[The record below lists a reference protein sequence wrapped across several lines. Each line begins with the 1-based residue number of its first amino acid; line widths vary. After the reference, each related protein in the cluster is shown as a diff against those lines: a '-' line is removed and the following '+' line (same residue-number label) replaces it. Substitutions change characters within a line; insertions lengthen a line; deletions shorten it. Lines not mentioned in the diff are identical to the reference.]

1 MLKRLP
7 IILTTLLLISLVA
20 QAQFTPELPGS
31 AAAALGNS
39 SVTLGNVWAIQ
50 NNIGALAPLEN
61 PTLAFGYN
69 TRFHLQE
76 LTTFGCIAA
85 LPVKEGVFAASF
97 SRFGTG
103 AYSLQEIGLG
113 YSHQIGFMSVGL
125 KANYLQQSI
134 EGVGSQGAF
143 VLEAGG
149 KAQLLPGLHFAA
161 HAYNLS
167 QSRISRHSEEYIPL
181 ILKAGLA
188 YLPLDNIQLLLQT
201 LKELDHPSRFSAGL
215 EYGIIETLHLRT
227 GFMTRPAEATF
238 GLGFSPRNFIFDY
251 AFRHQN
257 TIGGSHH
264 ISIGYSLTRT
274 K

>member
-1 MLKRLP
+1 M
-7 IILTTLLLISLVA
+7 LLLTSLA
-20 QAQFTPELPGS
+20 AGAQFTPELPG
-31 AAAALGNS
+31 AGAAALSNA
-39 SVTLGNVWAIQ
+39 SVTLGNVWAAQ

-61 PTLAFGYN
+61 PSLAFGYN
-69 TRFHLQE
+69 TRSHLQE

-85 LPVKEGVFAASF
+85 LPFKDAAFAASF

-103 AYSLQEIGLG
+103 AYSIQEIGLG
-113 YSHQIGFMSVGL
+113 YSHQIGYMSVGL

-134 EGVGSQGAF
+134 EGVGSQGAL

-149 KAQLLPGLHFAA
+149 KAELLPKLHFAA

-167 QSRISRHSEEYIPL
+167 HSRINRHSEEFIPL

-188 YLPLDNIQLLLQT
+188 YLPLDNVQLLLQT
-201 LKELDHPSRFSAGL
+201 LKDLDHPSRFSAGL
-215 EYGIIETLHLRT
+215 EYGIVETLHLRT
-227 GFMTRPAEATF
+227 GFMTRPAEASF
-238 GLGFSPRNFIFDY
+238 GLGFSPRHFIFDY

-264 ISIGYSLTRT
+264 ISIGYTFNRM

>member
-1 MLKRLP
+1 M
-7 IILTTLLLISLVA
+7 TTLLLSSLVA
-20 QAQFTPELPGS
+20 HAQFTPELPGS
-31 AAAALGNS
+31 AAAALGNAA
-39 SVTLGNVWAIQ
+39 VTLENIWAVQ

-76 LTTFGCIAA
+76 LTTFGCLGA
-85 LPVKEGVFAASF
+85 LPVKQGVFAASF

-103 AYSLQEIGLG
+103 AYSIQEAGLG
-113 YSHQIGFMSVGL
+113 YSHQIGYMSLGL

-149 KAQLLPGLHFAA
+149 KAALLPKLHFAA

-167 QSRISRHSEEYIPL
+167 QSRMNRHSKEYIPL

-188 YLPLDNIQLLLQT
+188 YLPVDNIQLLLQT
-201 LKELDHPSRFSAGL
+201 LKDLDHPSRFSAGL

-227 GFMTRPAEATF
+227 GIMTRPAEASF
-238 GLGFSPRNFIFDY
+238 GLGFSPGNFVFDY
-251 AFRHQN
+251 AFRHQH
-257 TIGGSHH
+257 TIGASHH
-264 ISIGYSLTRT
+264 ISFAYSFTRLQ
-274 K
+274 